1 MAEDVARMSNN
12 IEFTAM
18 TPGVLPAALDI
29 YNHYVLHT
37 TATFHTEPL
46 TLAQMSGIL
55 FFDNPRFKSFAIL
68 CDGIVC
74 GYAIAAQFKKRE
86 AYDSTAEATVYLKPE
101 FTGKGIGN
109 LAVKFIEEY
118 ALTQGFHVLIALICG
133 ENTESIKV
141 FEKNGYE
148 KCAHYKEVGKKFG
161 QWLDVVAYQKIIG

>member
-1 MAEDVARMSNN
+1 MPSAG
-12 IEFTAM
+12 
-18 TPGVLPAALDI
+18 TPLRR
-29 YNHYVLHT
+29 
-37 TATFHTEPL
+37 
-46 TLAQMSGIL
+46 S
-55 FFDNPRFKSFAIL
+55 S
-68 CDGIVC
+68 
-74 GYAIAAQFKKRE
+74 KKRE
-86 AYDSTAEATVYLKPE
+86 AYDSTAEATVYLKPG

-118 ALTQGFHVLIALICG
+118 ALTQGFHALIALICG